1 MRRAGKGLNR
11 FSEKA
16 SLSSYSLTSSL
27 RLVRIGLLQWSSAA
41 RTSRPVL
48 MALRNHSKAESG
60 VGLCDLLVMWTQA
73 RASRRRVNPGVLLLR
88 RKKWCGNTIG
98 IRAEEESER
107 NGLLSLL
114 FRPVASCRSVLP
126 SDRSCLCKPSLTVAD
141 GVGLQLDA

>member
-1 MRRAGKGLNR
+1 MVIG
-11 FSEKA
+11 
-16 SLSSYSLTSSL
+16 SSYEPPC
-27 RLVRIGLLQWSSAA
+27 QWPSAA

-60 VGLCDLLVMWTQA
+60 VGLCDLLVSWTQA
-73 RASRRRVNPGVLLLR
+73 RASRRGVNPGVLLLR
-88 RKKWCGNTIG
+88 GKKRCGNTIG

-107 NGLLSLL
+107 NGRLSLL

-141 GVGLQLDA
+141 GVGLQLDARWPVCPSSRFSPGSI